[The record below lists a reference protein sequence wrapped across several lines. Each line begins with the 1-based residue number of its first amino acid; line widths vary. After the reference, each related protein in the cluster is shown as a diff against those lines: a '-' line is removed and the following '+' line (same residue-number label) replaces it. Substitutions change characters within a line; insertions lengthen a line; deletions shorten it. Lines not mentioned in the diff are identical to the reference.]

1 MRERSKIIETDGW
14 CRSKESRRMDDG
26 SNWLREMKEK
36 EGWGKEWKEMKWK
49 GQDEK
54 SYRVLIYFS

>member
-1 MRERSKIIETDGW
+1 
-14 CRSKESRRMDDG
+14 MDDG